1 MPTSTTRSIAP
12 LHQWRPDEAYRF
24 SLRFRPKVPFLH
36 EGEAGGAWLDQVH
49 PEDRNYCF
57 TAMRAAFDRRE
68 PFEIEFRM
76 RRHDGEYRWLVDRG
90 SPMRNPEGEITGYLG
105 VAHDVTSHR
114 TADLARRHGLSTTD
128 VTCSSDSQQPST
140 RRRS

>member
-1 MPTSTTRSIAP
+1 MNSAHS
-12 LHQWRPDEAYRF
+12 PDAQGLSEIQFDASMMDDFPAMVWGVRLDGSACYYNKAARAF
-24 SLRFRPKVPFLH
+24 SGDLL
-36 EGEAGGAWLDQVH
+36 EGADGGAWLDQVH

-90 SPMRNPEGEITGYLG
+90 APMRNSSGEITGYLG
-105 VAHDVTSHR
+105 VAH
-114 TADLARRHGLSTTD
+114 
-128 VTCSSDSQQPST
+128 
-140 RRRS
+140 